1 RFDVAEQA
9 GSAGMQ
15 DPALDL
21 FAFPS
26 VALQKPFDQPPDF
39 SPNHLGNLF
48 VQNNVEAGVAE
59 VESHGEKRIGKGVSL
74 RDQNFRSWR
83 RTFGRKPIRWIRCA
97 SSEGIM
103 NPVQETVTIRS
114 ISSGFSPARSR
125 HFSAASRPSFTA
137 CSMYSLFVFE
147 SARGSMV

>member
-1 RFDVAEQA
+1 
-9 GSAGMQ
+9 MQ

-26 VALQKPFDQPPDF
+26 VALKKPFDQPPDF

-83 RTFGRKPIRWIRCA
+83 RIPANNRGGGAVAKQNRRNQVRLRNVFALKREGR
-97 SSEGIM
+97 
-103 NPVQETVTIRS
+103 Q
-114 ISSGFSPARSR
+114 
-125 HFSAASRPSFTA
+125 
-137 CSMYSLFVFE
+137 
-147 SARGSMV
+147 